1 MTKPSLRFLAPVLL
15 TVLLATSYAAA
26 QARVLLSSVRGVF
39 IQTSNTPWTLSKTGA
54 QNTTNSTVTWRI
66 TATQGSTVSN
76 RLAVDGFLAITNLG
90 SAGATIGNIVV
101 NLQAKSGAK
110 WVTVSSDVA
119 E

>member
-1 MTKPSLRFLAPVLL
+1 MTKPSLRILAPVVL
-15 TVLLATSYAAA
+15 TVLLATSHAAG

-39 IQTSNTPWTLSKTGA
+39 IQTSNTPWTLSKTGTE
-54 QNTTNSTVTWRI
+54 NTANSTVTWTI
-66 TATQGSTVSN
+66 TATKGTTVSD
-76 RLAVDGFLAITNLG
+76 RLAVDGFLAITNVG

-101 NLQAKSGAK
+101 NLQTKSGGN